1 MSADAM
7 VMRHRPARL
16 AWSVPSVDRR
26 RFRRILGVVALLCV
40 VFGLALPWIPR
51 PPENR
56 EHPGE
61 LPQRLAKLLIEHE
74 TPPPI
79 ELPKPPE
86 PEAKKPEKEKPPE
99 KTKET
104 EAAKKPIPER
114 LPGEVAEAARKKAQS
129 TGLLALRDDLAE
141 IRDKPAAVQMN
152 QDIKQGPGVGT
163 GTGAG
168 IGAGNGPGLPSRALI
183 TSNATGG
190 SGGINTGRFSRD
202 TGGGGL
208 AGRNTT
214 LVEGGIAG
222 GGQGGGGRGLAGG
235 GTGGSLARGGGG
247 KASRALEDIRLVFEK
262 NKGAINAIYYRA
274 LRDDPALEG
283 KVVVWLKISPGGDV
297 VDARIESSE
306 LKNPDLEKKLLSRIR
321 QFDFGAKDVEVMV
334 VTWPLD
340 FLPS

>member
-1 MSADAM
+1 MMTDAI

-16 AWSVPSVDRR
+16 AWSIPSVDRR
-26 RFRRILGVVALLCV
+26 RFRRILGVVALLCLL
-40 VFGLALPWIPR
+40 FGLALPWIPR
-51 PPENR
+51 PQEDR

-61 LPQRLAKLLIEHE
+61 LPQRIAKLLIEHE
-74 TPPPI
+74 TPPI

-86 PEAKKPEKEKPPE
+86 PEAAKKPEKEKPPE

-104 EAAKKPIPER
+104 EAAKKPIPQR
-114 LPGEVAEAARKKAQS
+114 DPGEVAEAARRKAAS

-152 QDIKQGPGVGT
+152 QEIKQGPGVGT
-163 GTGAG
+163 GVGAG
-168 IGAGNGPGLPSRALI
+168 IGAGNGPGLPSRSLI

-190 SGGINTGRFSRD
+190 SGGINTARFSRD

-214 LVEGGIAG
+214 LVEGGVAG
-222 GGQGGGGRGLAGG
+222 GGQGGGGRASAGAGPG
-235 GTGGSLARGGGG
+235 GTLARGGGG

-274 LRDDPALEG
+274 LREDPSLEG
-283 KVVVWLKISPGGDV
+283 KVVVWLKIAPSGEV

-306 LKNPDLEKKLLSRIR
+306 LKTPDLEKKLLARIR